1 MLPLYFYPLPAS
13 IYAGRGIFCVWKYS
27 NKLAGNCN
35 FTHACVNIA
44 HMKPEIAVIGA
55 GAIGGTTAAFMA
67 EAGYSVEIVTKYPE
81 LARKIESEGIL
92 ITGVRGKQ
100 RVKMK
105 AVPHVRDLKGPKDF
119 VFIATKAN
127 DLENVAR
134 ELLPFLHKDSR
145 VVSMQN
151 GICEFTLAEIVEKD
165 RTVGCVVGWG
175 ATMVS
180 PAHLEM
186 TSKGHFWIGYINRE
200 PDDRLYTIKKL
211 LETVVPVE
219 ISTDIIAQ
227 LYSKLIIN
235 SSITSLGALTG
246 LCLGDMLKKGKIR
259 RLFIKIMDEALEVAD
274 AMNLKVP
281 PYEGKLDYYKL
292 VNSKGIF
299 GNILRYI
306 VIRGVGFKYRKLK
319 SSSLQSLERGRPT
332 EIDYLNGFI
341 VRKGKELGIPTPL
354 NEKIVEMIKEI
365 EQGKRPIRPENI
377 EELLPYV

>member
-1 MLPLYFYPLPAS
+1 
-13 IYAGRGIFCVWKYS
+13 
-27 NKLAGNCN
+27 
-35 FTHACVNIA
+35 
-44 HMKPEIAVIGA
+44 MKPEIAVIGA
-55 GAIGGTTAAFMA
+55 GAIGGITAAFMA

-81 LARKIESEGIL
+81 LAHRIENEGIL
-92 ITGVRGKQ
+92 ITGVRGKH

-105 AVPHVRDLKGPKDF
+105 AVPRVKDLRSPKDY

-127 DLENVAR
+127 DLEAVAR
-134 ELLPFLHKDSR
+134 EILPFLHKDSR

-151 GICEFTLAEIVEKD
+151 GICEFALAGIVGEG

-180 PAHLEM
+180 PGHLEM

-200 PDDRLYTIKKL
+200 PDDKLYAIKEM

-219 ISTDIIAQ
+219 ITTDIIAQ

-246 LCLGDMLKKGKIR
+246 LYLGDMLKRGDIR
-259 RLFIKIMDEALEVAD
+259 RLFIKIMEEALQVAD

-281 PYEGKLDYYKL
+281 PYEGKLDYYRL
-292 VNSKGIF
+292 VNAKGIF

-341 VRKGKELGIPTPL
+341 VSKGKELGIPTPL

-365 EQGKRPIRPENI
+365 ERGRRPIKPENVN
-377 EELLPYV
+377 ELIPFA